1 MVAVITQAM
10 PRLPRGDVVEGMGL
24 AEGRVRVAF
33 IGCGGNARG
42 HVQSVLQVPEAD
54 VVALCDVRPESIE
67 QVAQRVPQIGGL
79 PRFTDYRAM
88 IDEVHPDAVIISIP
102 HTLHYEAA
110 AYAIEHGAHVQV
122 EKPMACSSDEA
133 RRLLA
138 ARDRHGKVLLV
149 GYQRHYQ
156 AGYRWV
162 RDAVTSGRYGP
173 VHFVEAWQAQD
184 WKGAGWRGVPSLSGG
199 GQLNDSGSHLVDIVL
214 WTSGLQP
221 REVFAFA
228 DNRGRQVDVLS
239 AISFR
244 CEGGAIGC
252 LSIVGEHPRG
262 LAEGLQIWC
271 RDARIFVDTGVHL
284 QTKGGPPAAVPE
296 DEMSA
301 FPGNKDA
308 NFVRAILG
316 QEAVQVPGECGL
328 AVAAFTEAVYASVAS
343 GQPASVAG

>member
-1 MVAVITQAM
+1 M
-10 PRLPRGDVVEGMGL
+10 
-24 AEGRVRVAF
+24 RVAF

-42 HVQSVLQVPEAD
+42 HVQSVLQVPEAE
-54 VVALCDVRPESIE
+54 VVALCDVRAESIE
-67 QVAQRVPQIGGL
+67 QVAQRLPQVQDL

-88 IDEVHPDAVIISIP
+88 IDQVHPDAVIISIP
-102 HTLHYEAA
+102 HTLHYEVA

-122 EKPMACSSDEA
+122 EKPMACSTDEA

-138 ARDRHGKVLLV
+138 ARDRWGKVLLV

-162 RDAVTSGRYGP
+162 RDAVTSDRYGP

-199 GQLNDSGSHLVDIVL
+199 GQLNDSGSHLVDMVL
-214 WTSGLQP
+214 WTTGLTP

-228 DNRGRQVDVLS
+228 DNRGREVDVLS
-239 AISFR
+239 AITFR
-244 CEGGAIGC
+244 CEGGAIGNI
-252 LSIVGEHPRG
+252 SIIGEHPRG
-262 LAEGLQIWC
+262 LAEGLQVWC

-284 QTKGGPPAAVPE
+284 QTKGGQPQPVPA
-296 DEMSA
+296 DELVD
-301 FPGNKDA
+301 FPSNKDA

-316 QEAVQVPGECGL
+316 RETVQVPGECGL
-328 AVAAFTEAVYASVAS
+328 AVAGFTEAVYASVKS
-343 GQPASVAG
+343 GQLARVGA